1 MNKRRILIVDDE
13 PHVSTL
19 VRLYLEKTERFD
31 VRVEN
36 RSAQALTTMNEFQP
50 EMVILDFNMP
60 GMDGSD
66 VLSRLKGDRQFK
78 NTPVVFLTS
87 TVKPAAPGETNRRI
101 CGFPFLSK
109 PVGAE
114 ELIACVEENL
124 P

>member
-1 MNKRRILIVDDE
+1 MHRIKILTVAVTGLI
-13 PHVSTL
+13 
-19 VRLYLEKTERFD
+19 
-31 VRVEN
+31 
-36 RSAQALTTMNEFQP
+36 ALNTSVAYAGPAT
-50 EMVILDFNMP
+50 
-60 GMDGSD
+60 MDGSD

-87 TVKPAAPGETNRRI
+87 TVKPAAPGETNRKI